1 MISSPSRHCTVEVQV
16 LPERIGQV
24 RRIVSAQ
31 LRYWHLDQLIESVA
45 LGVSELL
52 TNVYLH
58 AEPDK
63 RCTVDLVWVLDQLT
77 VSVRDRDVREPAPPA
92 PGPLGTHGRGLALVA
107 AVSQSWGVRQ
117 VAGGKAVWFALP
129 VGWRAE
135 PWAQRPGR
143 AAGGPAYPSAG
154 EPSRTTAP
162 STADPL
168 GVEHGTAGPLPVD
181 HAAGPLPVEH
191 PVAEPEQEPAPAGRR
206 SAPATTAG

>member
-31 LRYWHLDQLIESVA
+31 LRYWHLDQLIESVS

-77 VSVRDRDVREPAPPA
+77 VSVRDRDVREPVPPA
-92 PGPLGTHGRGLALVA
+92 PSPLGTHGRGLALVA

-135 PWAQRPGR
+135 PWAQRAGR
-143 AAGGPAYPSAG
+143 AAGGPAHPPAG
-154 EPSRTTAP
+154 EPPRTSAP
-162 STADPL
+162 ATADPL
-168 GVEHGTAGPLPVD
+168 PVEHGVAGPLSV
-181 HAAGPLPVEH
+181 AH